1 MARNSLPGGTTTG
14 TSTTRV
20 SNTSATTFTCSQ
32 RLCPPPSRGRLV
44 ETSQRETVAYRRAPG
59 VKKIGKAGAA
69 GRGSAPMDSGEAMAA
84 Q

>member
-1 MARNSLPGGTTTG
+1 M
-14 TSTTRV
+14 
-20 SNTSATTFTCSQ
+20 
-32 RLCPPPSRGRLV
+32 

-59 VKKIGKAGAA
+59 VREIGKAGAA